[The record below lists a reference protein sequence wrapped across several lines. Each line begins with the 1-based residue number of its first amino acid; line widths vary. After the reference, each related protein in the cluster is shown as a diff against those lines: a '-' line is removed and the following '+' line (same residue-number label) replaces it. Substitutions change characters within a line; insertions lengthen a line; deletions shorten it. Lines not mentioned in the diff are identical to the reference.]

1 MRTTPGLVL
10 EGRYE
15 LISLIATG
23 GMGQVWKGRD
33 QELDREVA
41 IKVLREEYAGDE
53 GFLKRFR
60 AEARHTAALSHDGIA
75 ALYDYGELDGRAYI
89 VMELCPGRPLSDLI
103 EENPGGL
110 PEKRVLTLLIELAR
124 ALDAAHSKGV
134 VHRDV
139 KPENILVDEK
149 NDWSMKI
156 TDFGIARSKDQGRLT
171 KTGLVMGTA
180 QYLSPEQAMGKQA
193 TSLSDIY
200 ALGIVGYEML
210 VGRRPFTGSSQVEI
224 AMAQVKQQPPEL
236 PEMIAADL
244 RRLVL
249 MMLAK
254 APANRPRSAAAVAR
268 ILEAIQ
274 RGVEPRFTTGAI
286 PVTRVE
292 DHDWTGENRVRRGGS
307 GTTGGGADRDS
318 ASAGSPPNG
327 SPATSSPAADSPR
340 HGTSPTGTRT
350 AAMPLPLSGRGRGI
364 RHRSAASGPSAL
376 SAASA
381 GSAPR
386 RSAISA
392 RSAAS
397 PAPAPRSSRKPAA
410 TERSPQSAAGAGQ
423 RSNSPGS
430 NGRGSNGPGPHGTGS
445 DGMNSTHGTGGN
457 GPDRAFGAGAFD
469 DVDTAASS
477 RTVHGTSTTGRK
489 VVGMSLP
496 GLVLLLLVIVAII
509 AAVLGGL
516 GMLPFISADSGTSI
530 GSGTGV
536 SLEAWA
542 GVDMP
547 HLVAGETTSA
557 TTMVESVG
565 VDHGTRTGVE

>member
-1 MRTTPGLVL
+1 MRTQPGLVL

-15 LISLIATG
+15 LTSLIATG

-89 VMELCPGRPLSDLI
+89 VMELCPGRPLSEII
-103 EENPGGL
+103 EQNPGGL
-110 PEKRVLTLLIELAR
+110 PEKRVVALLIELAR

-139 KPENILVDEK
+139 KPENVLVDEK
-149 NDWSMKI
+149 NDWSTKI
-156 TDFGIARSKDQGRLT
+156 TDFGIARSKDQARLT

-210 VGRRPFTGSSQVEI
+210 NGRRPFTGSSQVEI

-236 PEMIAADL
+236 SEAITEDL
-244 RRLVL
+244 RRLVM

-254 APANRPRSAAAVAR
+254 APANRPRSASAVAR

-286 PVTRVE
+286 PVSRVE
-292 DHDWTGENRVRRGGS
+292 DHDWTGENRIRPGGS
-307 GTTGGGADRDS
+307 RGPS
-318 ASAGSPPNG
+318 SGSPSPKGQAPG
-327 SPATSSPAADSPR
+327 S
-340 HGTSPTGTRT
+340 SPTGTRT

-364 RHRSAASGPSAL
+364 RHRSATSGPSAL

-386 RSAISA
+386 RTTSSA

-397 PAPAPRSSRKPAA
+397 PAPPPRSARRPSSGQAPGTSAAA
-410 TERSPQSAAGAGQ
+410 TSRGAKDA
-423 RSNSPGS
+423 PE
-430 NGRGSNGPGPHGTGS
+430 
-445 DGMNSTHGTGGN
+445 
-457 GPDRAFGAGAFD
+457 RAFSASAFD

-477 RTVHGTSTTGRK
+477 RTVHGTSVTGRK
-489 VVGMSLP
+489 VAGMSVP
-496 GLVLLLLVIVAII
+496 GLVLVLLVIVAIA

-516 GMLPFISADSGTSI
+516 GMLPFGAAGPGTGADIAQLWGDDGTS
-530 GSGTGV
+530 T
-536 SLEAWA
+536 
-542 GVDMP
+542 
-547 HLVAGETTSA
+547 
-557 TTMVESVG
+557 TTMVGSVG
-565 VDHGTRTGVE
+565 VGHGTRTGVE

>member
-15 LISLIATG
+15 LTSLIATG

-89 VMELCPGRPLSDLI
+89 VMELCPGRPLSDII

-110 PEKRVLTLLIELAR
+110 PEKRVISLLIELSR

-156 TDFGIARSKDQGRLT
+156 TDFGIARSKDQARLT

-236 PEMIAADL
+236 PEVIAADL

-274 RGVEPRFTTGAI
+274 RGVEPRFSTGAI

-292 DHDWTGENRVRRGGS
+292 DHDWTGENRVRP
-307 GTTGGGADRDS
+307 GGAARRDS
-318 ASAGSPPNG
+318 AAAGSPSAGSPSAG
-327 SPATSSPAADSPR
+327 SPSTGSPSTDGPR
-340 HGTSPTGTRT
+340 HGASPTGTRT

-386 RSAISA
+386 RSASSA

-397 PAPAPRSSRKPAA
+397 PAPAPRSSRKSAASERSSQPAA
-410 TERSPQSAAGAGQ
+410 PAGQ
-423 RSNSPGS
+423 RP
-430 NGRGSNGPGPHGTGS
+430 NGPGTTSPATNRPAA
-445 DGMNSTHGTGGN
+445 NSTGVNGT
-457 GPDRAFGAGAFD
+457 DRASFGVGAFD

-489 VVGMSLP
+489 VAGMSLP
-496 GLVLLLLVIVAII
+496 GLVLVLLVVVAII

-516 GMLPFISADSGTSI
+516 GMLPFTAADPGA
-530 GSGTGV
+530 GAGG
-536 SLEAWA
+536 EAGAGAWA
-542 GVDMP
+542 ALSGVDMA
-547 HLVAGETTSA
+547 HLWAGDTTST
-557 TTMVESVG
+557 TTMVGSVG
-565 VDHGTRTGVE
+565 VGHGTRTGVE

>member
-1 MRTTPGLVL
+1 MRTEPGLVL

-15 LISLIATG
+15 LTSLIATG
-23 GMGQVWKGRD
+23 GMGQVWKGQDR
-33 QELDREVA
+33 ELRREVA

-60 AEARHTAALSHDGIA
+60 AEARHTAALSHEGIA

-89 VMELCPGRPLSDLI
+89 VMELCPGRPLSDII

-110 PEKRVLTLLIELAR
+110 PEKRVVSVLIELAR

-139 KPENILVDEK
+139 KPENVLVDEAH
-149 NDWSMKI
+149 DWAMKI
-156 TDFGIARSKDQGRLT
+156 TDFGIARSKDQARLT

-200 ALGIVGYEML
+200 ALGIVAYEML
-210 VGRRPFTGSSQVEI
+210 VGKRPFTGSSQVEI

-236 PEMIAADL
+236 PETITGDL
-244 RRLVL
+244 RRLVM

-274 RGVEPRFTTGAI
+274 RGIPPRFTTGAI

-292 DHDWTGENRVRRGGS
+292 DHDWTGENRVRPGGS
-307 GTTGGGADRDS
+307 ADEEQR
-318 ASAGSPPNG
+318 
-327 SPATSSPAADSPR
+327 R
-340 HGTSPTGTRT
+340 GTSPTGTRT

-364 RHRSAASGPSAL
+364 RHRSGGSGPSAL

-386 RSAISA
+386 RSLPSSSRSAPSA

-397 PAPAPRSSRKPAA
+397 PAPP
-410 TERSPQSAAGAGQ
+410 
-423 RSNSPGS
+423 PGS
-430 NGRGSNGPGPHGTGS
+430 GFAEAGRTA
-445 DGMNSTHGTGGN
+445 DGATRAGDR
-457 GPDRAFGAGAFD
+457 PERAFTARAFD
-469 DVDTAASS
+469 DVDTATSS
-477 RTVHGTSTTGRK
+477 RTVRGTTTGRR
-489 VVGMSLP
+489 VGRLSVP
-496 GLVLLLLVIVAII
+496 GLVLLLLVIVAIA
-509 AAVLGGL
+509 AAVAGGL
-516 GMLPFISADSGTSI
+516 GLLPLGA
-530 GSGTGV
+530 
-536 SLEAWA
+536 LAPEQLA
-542 GVDMP
+542 GV
-547 HLVAGETTSA
+547 VEVTSGGPEPA
-557 TTMVESVG
+557 RTMVESVG
-565 VDHGTRTGVE
+565 VGHGTRTGVE

>member
-1 MRTTPGLVL
+1 MRTQPGLVL

-15 LISLIATG
+15 LTSLIATG

-41 IKVLREEYAGDE
+41 VKVLREEYAGDE

-89 VMELCPGRPLSDLI
+89 VMELCPGRPLSEII
-103 EENPGGL
+103 EENTGGL
-110 PEKRVLTLLIELAR
+110 PEKRVVTLLVELAR

-139 KPENILVDEK
+139 KPENVLVDEK
-149 NDWSMKI
+149 NDWAMKI
-156 TDFGIARSKDQGRLT
+156 TDFGIARSKDQARLT

-210 VGRRPFTGSSQVEI
+210 NGRRPFTGSSQVEI

-236 PEMIAADL
+236 AEAINEDL
-244 RRLVL
+244 RRLVM

-254 APANRPRSAAAVAR
+254 APANRPRSASAVAR

-274 RGVEPRFTTGAI
+274 RGVEPSFTTGAI

-292 DHDWTGENRVRRGGS
+292 DHDWTGENRVRPRE
-307 GTTGGGADRDS
+307 RS
-318 ASAGSPPNG
+318 ASSGSSAPQ
-327 SPATSSPAADSPR
+327 
-340 HGTSPTGTRT
+340 GTVPGASPTGTRT

-364 RHRSAASGPSAL
+364 RHRSGASGPSAL

-381 GSAPR
+381 GSAPL
-386 RSAISA
+386 RSAGSA

-397 PAPAPRSSRKPAA
+397 PAPPPRSARRSSPGRTAGSPAAPRDRA
-410 TERSPQSAAGAGQ
+410 SAE
-423 RSNSPGS
+423 
-430 NGRGSNGPGPHGTGS
+430 GPE
-445 DGMNSTHGTGGN
+445 
-457 GPDRAFGAGAFD
+457 RAFGASAFE
-469 DVDTAASS
+469 DVDTPASS
-477 RTVHGTSTTGRK
+477 RTVHGTSVTGRK
-489 VVGMSLP
+489 VAGMSVP
-496 GLVLLLLVIVAII
+496 GLVLVVLLLIVIA

-516 GMLPFISADSGTSI
+516 GLLPLGAAGP
-530 GSGTGV
+530 GTGAE
-536 SLEAWA
+536 LA
-542 GVDMP
+542 
-547 HLVAGETTSA
+547 HLWGGDASSA
-557 TTMVESVG
+557 TTMDGSVG
-565 VDHGTRTGVE
+565 VGHGTRTGVE

>member
-1 MRTTPGLVL
+1 MRTSPGLVL

-110 PEKRVLTLLIELAR
+110 PEKRVVTLLIELAR

-156 TDFGIARSKDQGRLT
+156 TDFGIARSKDQARLT

-236 PEMIAADL
+236 PEVIAADL

-307 GTTGGGADRDS
+307 GTASGGAGSDS
-318 ASAGSPPNG
+318 ASAGSPATGSQPTG
-327 SPATSSPAADSPR
+327 SPSADSPR

-386 RSAISA
+386 RSSLSA
-392 RSAAS
+392 TSPASALRSSRRSAA
-397 PAPAPRSSRKPAA
+397 A
-410 TERSPQSAAGAGQ
+410 ERSPHPAAAAGSGANGSAANGAGP
-423 RSNSPGS
+423 NGAGS
-430 NGRGSNGPGPHGTGS
+430 NGAATNGAGTQR
-445 DGMNSTHGTGGN
+445 
-457 GPDRAFGAGAFD
+457 PDRAFGAGAFD

-496 GLVLLLLVIVAII
+496 GMVLLLLVIIAII

-516 GMLPFISADSGTSI
+516 GVLPFTAAGLGAGTGD
-530 GSGTGV
+530 GSGTG
-536 SLEAWA
+536 AWA
-542 GVDMP
+542 TLAGVEMA
-547 HLVAGETTSA
+547 HLWAGDTTSA

-565 VDHGTRTGVE
+565 VGHGTRTGVE

>member
-1 MRTTPGLVL
+1 MRTAPGLVL

-15 LISLIATG
+15 LTSLIATG
-23 GMGQVWKGRD
+23 GMGQVWKGQD
-33 QELDREVA
+33 QELDREIA

-60 AEARHTAALSHDGIA
+60 AEARHTAALAHDGIA

-89 VMELCPGRPLSDLI
+89 VMELCPGRPLSDII

-110 PEKRVLTLLIELAR
+110 PEKRVVSLLIELAR

-139 KPENILVDEK
+139 KPENVLVDEEH
-149 NDWSMKI
+149 DWSMKI
-156 TDFGIARSKDQGRLT
+156 TDFGIARSKDQARLT

-210 VGRRPFTGSSQVEI
+210 VGKRPFTGSSQVEI

-236 PEMIAADL
+236 PEAIGADL
-244 RRLVL
+244 RRLVM
-249 MMLAK
+249 MMLSK

-292 DHDWTGENRVRRGGS
+292 DHDWTGENSIRPRS
-307 GTTGGGADRDS
+307 G
-318 ASAGSPPNG
+318 
-327 SPATSSPAADSPR
+327 SSPGS
-340 HGTSPTGTRT
+340 SPTGTRT
-350 AAMPLPLSGRGRGI
+350 AAMPLPLSGRRRGL
-364 RHRSAASGPSAL
+364 RHRSGTSGPSAL

-386 RSAISA
+386 RAVLGSSRSAPSPSLA
-392 RSAAS
+392 PQPSPAAAAAAAS
-397 PAPAPRSSRKPAA
+397 PEAA
-410 TERSPQSAAGAGQ
+410 KREPVQ
-423 RSNSPGS
+423 
-430 NGRGSNGPGPHGTGS
+430 GT
-445 DGMNSTHGTGGN
+445 T
-457 GPDRAFGAGAFD
+457 AFD
-469 DVDTAASS
+469 GVNTRRSG
-477 RTVHGTSTTGRK
+477 RTVRGTSTTGK
-489 VVGMSLP
+489 KIAGMSFP
-496 GLVLLLLVIVAII
+496 GFVLVVLLVIVLIV
-509 AAVLGGL
+509 AVLGGL
-516 GMLPFISADSGTSI
+516 GVLPLGAAGDWTAADWSGAVPWADS
-530 GSGTGV
+530 
-536 SLEAWA
+536 
-542 GVDMP
+542 P
-547 HLVAGETTSA
+547 TSA
-557 TTMVESVG
+557 PGAAHTMDGSVG